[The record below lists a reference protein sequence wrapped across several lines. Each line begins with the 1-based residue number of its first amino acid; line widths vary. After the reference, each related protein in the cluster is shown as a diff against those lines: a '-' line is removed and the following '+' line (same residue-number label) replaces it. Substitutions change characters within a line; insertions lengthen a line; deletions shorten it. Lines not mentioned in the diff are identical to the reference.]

1 MKEKSNMSVKRR
13 QRVSFLAE
21 QIRSI
26 RKAIETQKVWQ
37 KASIDPALNP
47 VYWRR
52 DDWGTLIYRYDY
64 GNRHSLYGWEKDH
77 IIPRA
82 EGGSDE
88 LFNLRPLQWKNNLA
102 RTRTKRLSLRYT
114 IRKVLARKPLRRRG
128 QII

>member
-1 MKEKSNMSVKRR
+1 MSVKRR

-64 GNRHSLYGWEKDH
+64 GNRQSLYGWEKDH

-102 RTRTKRLSLRYT
+102 RTRTKRLSLRY
-114 IRKVLARKPLRRRG
+114 IIIKVIARKPLRRQG